1 MAASLMARLRESQSK
16 PTVQPAPEQM
26 QQSTGQQLPRSLIGF
41 LRQQQASQ
49 EKTAPQATARHRN
62 LFEAALQQQEQ
73 QMPQN
78 AAQAPQAAERPRNL
92 VEFMLQA
99 QALNQQP
106 DSIPAMMKPGE
117 YVLPPDTVAAMGGP
131 GALDAT
137 VAQTHVPGN
146 QQAAVPPGFEPKHFF
161 ANGGLVEDE
170 QPQQAPAATPNPAP
184 DAAPGGQPAASR
196 GFSPAAPATPSPA
209 PAQTPRAQFVADQNQ
224 KLAAAN
230 TQLAERTAQLNERY
244 KPSPNSPSNTF
255 PGNRM
260 LGAASTAPNVGQPV
274 GQLAGQEQQQANAG
288 AGLANTASKGLAAL
302 AGIPTPNSQPP
313 GAAPGGSA
321 VGQKAE
327 GLPPN
332 LFEAAKAQEAQQV
345 PGLSGVYK
353 HGEGQYSDNAQG
365 MGLPQNLGQPSA
377 QNMQA
382 ANNLAGQEQKRSMMS
397 VMREQQAQQQMQQPR
412 GFAAPQIQHSG
423 NSSTSKDELRRLR
436 WAAESAMANA
446 PRKKYAMQDPAV
458 MAYQAA
464 LQGDTAAR
472 YGGQAALEAKTN
484 DTNAGLVREQMQQD
498 GANQR
503 EVGQSA
509 IARDRIANEQRQQA
523 ITNDLAERRLALDD
537 RKAGTANVPSGY
549 RASADGQGLEAIPGG
564 PADPRTSKAALQRR
578 EDAGYVT
585 DILDMARPLV
595 EKSTGSYLG
604 AAVDKAAQV
613 VGQSTDGG
621 NAAAQLKVL
630 QGALVSKMPRM
641 EGPQSDKDVQLYREM
656 AAQIGD
662 STVPRQQRME
672 AMNTLEMLQQK
683 YAPAQQAQD
692 GQGEQQRRV
701 MRTGVYNGRRVV
713 QYEDGS
719 LSYAD

>member
-1 MAASLMARLRESQSK
+1 MRGFQPMARQIKTGPINK
-16 PTVQPAPEQM
+16 PTNGGAVRGLHGFAPGAM
-26 QQSTGQQLPRSLIGF
+26 
-41 LRQQQASQ
+41 
-49 EKTAPQATARHRN
+49 
-62 LFEAALQQQEQ
+62 
-73 QMPQN
+73 
-78 AAQAPQAAERPRNL
+78 AQ
-92 VEFMLQA
+92 V
-99 QALNQQP
+99 LNQQP

-131 GALDAT
+131 QALDAT
-137 VAQTHVPGN
+137 VAQTHTPSNAGAIVPR
-146 QQAAVPPGFEPKHFF
+146 GFEPKHFF

-170 QPQQAPAATPNPAP
+170 QPQQAPTATPTPAP

-244 KPSPNSPSNTF
+244 KPSPNSPTNTF

-260 LGAASTAPNVGQPV
+260 LGAASSAPTVGFQPGQLNQPTTAAPQPNQPSAQ
-274 GQLAGQEQQQANAG
+274 GMQATNALAGQTSPQ
-288 AGLANTASKGLAAL
+288 
-302 AGIPTPNSQPP
+302 IPGEVLSTKPAPQ
-313 GAAPGGSA
+313 AAPA
-321 VGQKAE
+321 APQVR
-327 GLPPN
+327 GLP
-332 LFEAAKAQEAQQV
+332 
-345 PGLSGVYK
+345 GVYQ
-353 HGEGQYSDNAQG
+353 HGKGQYSDNPEG
-365 MGLPQNLGQPSA
+365 MGFAPGRTGQPST

-382 ANNLAGQEQKRSMMS
+382 ADALASQQQAQSTARVQAAAQQQAVPQTRGFPGFEMPRQESAYEREARQRERNRIMGMLQTPMTGDPRRDLTASQRQQLVAQLGQESQERQATERNMFGLAGQHLNAETQRY
-397 VMREQQAQQQMQQPR
+397 
-412 GFAAPQIQHSG
+412 
-423 NSSTSKDELRRLR
+423 STD
-436 WAAESAMANA
+436 ANA
-446 PRKKYAMQDPAV
+446 
-458 MAYQAA
+458 A
-464 LQGDTAAR
+464 LGVERNSIDQQRVGLD
-472 YGGQAALEAKTN
+472 GQRL
-484 DTNAGLVREQMQQD
+484 
-498 GANQR
+498 
-503 EVGQSA
+503 
-509 IARDRIANEQRQQA
+509 ANEQRQQA

-537 RKAGTANVPSGY
+537 RKAGTANIPSGY
-549 RASADGQGLEAIPGG
+549 RAAADGQGLEAIPGG

>member
-1 MAASLMARLRESQSK
+1 MRGFQPMARQIKTGPINK
-16 PTVQPAPEQM
+16 PTNGGAVRGLHGFAPGAM
-26 QQSTGQQLPRSLIGF
+26 
-41 LRQQQASQ
+41 
-49 EKTAPQATARHRN
+49 
-62 LFEAALQQQEQ
+62 
-73 QMPQN
+73 
-78 AAQAPQAAERPRNL
+78 AQ
-92 VEFMLQA
+92 V
-99 QALNQQP
+99 LNQQP

-131 GALDAT
+131 QALDAT
-137 VAQTHVPGN
+137 VAQTHTPANAGAIVPR
-146 QQAAVPPGFEPKHFF
+146 GFEPKHFF

-170 QPQQAPAATPNPAP
+170 QPQQAPTATPTPAP

-196 GFSPAAPATPSPA
+196 GFSPA
-209 PAQTPRAQFVADQNQ
+209 AQTPRAQFVADQNQ

-244 KPSPNSPSNTF
+244 KPSPNNPTNTF

-260 LGAASTAPNVGQPV
+260 LGAASTAPTVGFQP
-274 GQLAGQEQQQANAG
+274 GQLNQPTTAAPQPNQPSAQGMQATNALAGQTSPQ
-288 AGLANTASKGLAAL
+288 
-302 AGIPTPNSQPP
+302 IPGEVLSTKPAPQ
-313 GAAPGGSA
+313 AAPA
-321 VGQKAE
+321 APQVR
-327 GLPPN
+327 GLP
-332 LFEAAKAQEAQQV
+332 
-345 PGLSGVYK
+345 GVYQ
-353 HGEGQYSDNAQG
+353 HGKGQYSDNSEG
-365 MGLPQNLGQPSA
+365 MGFATGFTGQPSA

-382 ANNLAGQEQKRSMMS
+382 ANALASQQQAQSTARVQAAQQQAVPQARGFTGFEMPRQENAYEREARQRERNRIMGMLQTPLTGDPRRDLTASQRQQLVAQLGQESQERQATERNMFGLAGQQLNAETQRY
-397 VMREQQAQQQMQQPR
+397 
-412 GFAAPQIQHSG
+412 
-423 NSSTSKDELRRLR
+423 ST
-436 WAAESAMANA
+436 
-446 PRKKYAMQDPAV
+446 
-458 MAYQAA
+458 
-464 LQGDTAAR
+464 
-472 YGGQAALEAKTN
+472 
-484 DTNAGLVREQMQQD
+484 DTNTALGAERNSIDQQRLGLD
-498 GANQR
+498 GQ
-503 EVGQSA
+503 
-509 IARDRIANEQRQQA
+509 RIANEQRQQA

-549 RASADGQGLEAIPGG
+549 RAAADGQGLEAIPGG

-604 AAVDKAAQV
+604 AVVDKAAQV

>member
-1 MAASLMARLRESQSK
+1 MRGFQPMARQIKTGPINK
-16 PTVQPAPEQM
+16 PTNGGAVRGLHGFAPGAM
-26 QQSTGQQLPRSLIGF
+26 
-41 LRQQQASQ
+41 
-49 EKTAPQATARHRN
+49 
-62 LFEAALQQQEQ
+62 
-73 QMPQN
+73 
-78 AAQAPQAAERPRNL
+78 AQ
-92 VEFMLQA
+92 V
-99 QALNQQP
+99 LNQQP

-131 GALDAT
+131 QALDAT
-137 VAQTHVPGN
+137 VAQTHTPANVGAIVPK
-146 QQAAVPPGFEPKHFF
+146 GFEPKHFF

-170 QPQQAPAATPNPAP
+170 QPQQAPTATPTPAP

-196 GFSPAAPATPSPA
+196 GFSPAAPATPSSA

-244 KPSPNSPSNTF
+244 KPAPNSPTNTF

-260 LGAASTAPNVGQPV
+260 LGAASTAPTVGFQP
-274 GQLAGQEQQQANAG
+274 GQFNQPGTAEPKPNQPSAQGMQATNALAGQTSPQ
-288 AGLANTASKGLAAL
+288 
-302 AGIPTPNSQPP
+302 IPGEVLSTKPAPQ
-313 GAAPGGSA
+313 AAPA
-321 VGQKAE
+321 APQLR
-327 GLPPN
+327 GLP
-332 LFEAAKAQEAQQV
+332 
-345 PGLSGVYK
+345 GVYQ
-353 HGEGQYSDNAQG
+353 HGKGQYSDNPEG
-365 MGLPQNLGQPSA
+365 MGFATGFTGQPSA

-382 ANNLAGQEQKRSMMS
+382 ANAMASQQQTQSLGRVAAQ
-397 VMREQQAQQQMQQPR
+397 QQAQQQAMQPR
-412 GFAAPQIQHSG
+412 GFAPPQIDHSG
-423 NSSTSKDELRRLR
+423 NSSASKDELRRLR

-458 MAYQAA
+458 MAYQTA
-464 LQGDTAAR
+464 LKGDTDAR

-484 DTNAGLVREQMQQD
+484 DTNAGLQREQMQQQ

-503 EVGQSA
+503 DASRLVTEQQ
-509 IARDRIANEQRQQA
+509 RLTHDQRQQA

-604 AAVDKAAQV
+604 AVVDKAAQV

-662 STVPRQQRME
+662 ATVPRQQRQE